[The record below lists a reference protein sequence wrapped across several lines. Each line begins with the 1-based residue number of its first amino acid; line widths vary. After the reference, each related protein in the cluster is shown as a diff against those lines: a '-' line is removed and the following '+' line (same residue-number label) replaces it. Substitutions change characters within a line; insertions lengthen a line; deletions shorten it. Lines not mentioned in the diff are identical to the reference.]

1 MGNCQT
7 AAQVGADPAGT
18 AASKVSTHNAD
29 EEAHPAIR
37 QLISDLSG
45 RLSALADSD
54 DTTLDQLSEIVAYI
68 KSNKSLIDSITTGKV
83 SVADI
88 VDNLTSTA
96 TNKPLSAAQGKAL
109 KALIDAIVVPTMLSE
124 LAGDATHRVVTDAE
138 KAAWNAKS
146 TFSGKYADLTGKPTK
161 VSAFENDAGYLT
173 EHQDISHLLPR
184 TELGAAVDVALAKAK
199 ASGAFDGEDGEDGMT
214 PVKGVDY
221 YTEADKAEFSEYIAA
236 ELAKRGQL
244 KPEFANSIE
253 ECTDTS
259 LLYVLPD
266 GYIYAYIATVTE
278 GETVPNYTNLMDDPN
293 AYIKNGYRYSHSGG
307 TFKAQTTDC
316 GVVIPVPST
325 AGDLTI
331 RVRGASVKTAV
342 YHQTSLYFGTT
353 NQTFPG
359 TGTFSWATTTKDNGD
374 LEIVVT
380 GYPGGYDYCVF
391 HVDAGVDADS
401 LIVTVNEE
409 ITETTTPGGV
419 AYKWASTG
427 HAFVPADYEDRIIAV
442 ESEAANNAKR
452 IATLESKPESGGD
465 VVMYISPTG
474 DDANTGLS
482 AGAPKKTVKACVDA
496 GATRISAK
504 RGVYA
509 EAINLKDIGSL
520 EIFPTDNGKTYAT
533 GETRQPIVF
542 DTSDSIEVSALAAY
556 NSIRRVAYSN
566 TANAA
571 YDAVFVQQTLTPTV
585 SASQSSYH
593 AALWLFSDDETT
605 VCRKPKPVLTIADCE
620 AEANTFCYAD
630 GYIYINADMTGVTKI
645 IVPTIT
651 TSGFY
656 VNGADMLVLNDVEV
670 RFSGEY
676 TFDLRECAWVDLY
689 KCSSKYTTRAS
700 GFHPV
705 DTNGIFRACYAT
717 KCFDGFAP
725 NGHGHTTYID
735 CVSVHNF
742 DDGMSHHA
750 ASEGT
755 VIGGRYEGNGKGG
768 NIPAYG
774 AKVNIYGGL
783 YKNNKQFGICYAGD
797 GNGNFACGMVQGA
810 VMVDNPVG
818 LEVQVECM
826 VTAMGCKYAGN
837 AKDKVAT
844 GTLTEY

>member
-1 MGNCQT
+1 MAVN
-7 AAQVGADPAGT
+7 
-18 AASKVSTHNAD
+18 KVIYDGET
-29 EEAHPAIR
+29 
-37 QLISDLSG
+37 LVDLTMDTVTPE
-45 RLSALADSD
+45 ALAEGATAHAANGEQIVGTFHAVGIANIYQKTASVVDGGENVLVVEQTD
-54 DTTLDQLSEIVAYI
+54 GTLTNFVVR
-68 KSNKSLIDSITTGKV
+68 NGNTGK
-83 SVADI
+83 
-88 VDNLTSTA
+88 
-96 TNKPLSAAQGKAL
+96 
-109 KALIDAIVVPTMLSE
+109 
-124 LAGDATHRVVTDAE
+124 
-138 KAAWNAKS
+138 
-146 TFSGKYADLTGKPTK
+146 
-161 VSAFENDAGYLT
+161 
-173 EHQDISHLLPR
+173 
-184 TELGAAVDVALAKAK
+184 
-199 ASGAFDGEDGEDGMT
+199 DGET
-214 PVKGVDY
+214 PVAGVDY

-244 KPEFANSIE
+244 TPEFANDIE
-253 ECTDTS
+253 GCTDES
-259 LLYVLPD
+259 KLYVLPD
-266 GYIYAYIATVTE
+266 GLIYGYIKTVTE
-278 GETVPNYTNLMDDPN
+278 GETVPNYTNLMDAPN
-293 AYIKNGYRYSHSGG
+293 AYIKDGQRYSHSGG
-307 TFKAQTTDC
+307 TFKTQATDC

-342 YHQTSLYFGTT
+342 YHQSSLYFGTT

-359 TGTFSWATTTKDNGD
+359 TGTFTWATTTKDNGD

-442 ESEAANNAKR
+442 ENAAESNAKR
-452 IATLESKPESGGD
+452 LTTLESKPESGGD

-482 AGAPKKTVKACVDA
+482 AGAPKKTVKACVEA

-520 EIFPTDNGKTYAT
+520 EIFPTDNGKTYVT
-533 GETRQPIVF
+533 GETRQPVVF

-556 NSIRRVAYSN
+556 NSIKRVAYSN

-571 YDAVFVQQTLTPTV
+571 YDAVFVQKTLDPIV
-585 SASQSSYH
+585 SASQSSYK
-593 AALWLFSDDETT
+593 AALWLFSDDEKT
-605 VCRKPKPVLTIADCE
+605 VCLKPKPVLTIAECE
-620 AEANTFCYAD
+620 ASANTFCYAD
-630 GYIYINADMTGVTKI
+630 GYIYINADLADVTKI

-656 VNGADMLVLNDVEV
+656 VNGADKLVLNDVEV

-676 TFDLRECAWVDLY
+676 TYDLRECAWVDLY
-689 KCSSKYTTRAS
+689 KCASKFTTRAS

-735 CVSVHNF
+735 CVSEYNY

-755 VIGGRYEGNGKGG
+755 VIGGRYEGNGKAG

-783 YKNNKQFGICYAGD
+783 YKNNAQWGICYAGD
-797 GNGNFACGMVQGA
+797 GAGNFACGMVQGA

-818 LEVQVECM
+818 LAVQTECV
-826 VTAMGCKYAGN
+826 VTALSCHYAGN
-837 AKDKVAT
+837 AKDKDVAD
-844 GTLTEY
+844 GTLVEY